1 MEHPDFMTI
10 IEQGWTAPSHF
21 TDPAKIIT
29 AKFKNLRRNLKIWK
43 STLSNLKSAIQN
55 VKLTLSFFLYL
66 EEFKDLSVPQWNFKI
81 ILEKKLL
88 SLLKQ
93 QNIYW
98 K

>member
-29 AKFKNLRRNLKIWK
+29 AKFKNIRRNLKIWK

-66 EEFKDLSVPQWNFKI
+66 EEFRYLSVP
-81 ILEKKLL
+81 
-88 SLLKQ
+88 
-93 QNIYW
+93 
-98 K
+98 